1 MRSHPPKHQIQH
13 HRFKEYIRCH
23 LYLHQGKSRFT
34 TVTMYWIIQSRHV
47 LTYLFKG
54 RWSPRTNRPF
64 WVLKRKPSL
73 WGTLAFPIFLP
84 KDQRW
89 DPNPRAL
96 RWVRS
101 QEVGKIEVKPP
112 PWSFFTAGEHLRLS
126 TSAKRGFQNWEIIH
140 FKRFH
145 VQLWGCN
152 SFWGFLFK
160 DCKIVI
166 PKLVPAISLFVVLQV
181 FEYK

>member
-23 LYLHQGKSRFT
+23 LYLHQGKSRFA

-112 PWSFFTAGEHLRLS
+112 PEVFSRLGN
-126 TSAKRGFQNWEIIH
+126 T
-140 FKRFH
+140 
-145 VQLWGCN
+145 WGCQPLQKGDSKIGKSSILKGSMFN
-152 SFWGFLFK
+152 FGGVILFEVSFSRIAK
-160 DCKIVI
+160 
-166 PKLVPAISLFVVLQV
+166 
-181 FEYK
+181 